1 VSSETEVCI
10 GTPCNRE
17 REREK
22 ERVWTDPRI
31 GMPHDQ
37 DRLFALAFDD
47 NGDPYQPNQEED
59 ERACMQTDNRHVHDD
74 LILTFLFLICC

>member
-1 VSSETEVCI
+1 MRHLKQRFALAHLVAAVSERPT
-10 GTPCNRE
+10 TE
-17 REREK
+17 RER

-37 DRLFALAFDD
+37 DRLLWALALAFDD

-59 ERACMQTDNRHVHDD
+59 ERACIQAIDMCTM
-74 LILTFLFLICC
+74 I